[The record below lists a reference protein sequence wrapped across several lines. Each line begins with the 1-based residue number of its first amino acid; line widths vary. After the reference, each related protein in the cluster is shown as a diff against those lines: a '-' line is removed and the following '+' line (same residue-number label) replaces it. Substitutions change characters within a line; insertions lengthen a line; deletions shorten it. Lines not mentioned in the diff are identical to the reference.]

1 MPHQAG
7 RFGRLHAPRRRSAPG
22 RGDPASRRAS
32 ATTPAL
38 AAPLAPALAAAL
50 LAALVAGCGST
61 ASTAPAAVA
70 AARPPSL
77 LDGASLRLPL
87 DPYLLSPRESVSVAQ
102 AYRVLLAQ
110 CTRRFGVP
118 DPRPRAATAD
128 VPATLN
134 ERRYGITDAALAA
147 TAGYRV
153 SKPRP
158 GDATPA
164 SAGAATAPDPRTL
177 DILTGRHPG
186 AVDGR
191 PVPAGG
197 CVGEAKRRLHATA
210 PAGTDPDLAQRLSQS
225 SYFASGRDERVR
237 AVLRAW
243 SACMRTHALYYSS
256 PLDAAAD
263 PRFRTGPVSA
273 TETAVAATDIACK
286 KQTNLVG
293 VWFSVESEL
302 QRPDL
307 ATHRRALERIRQT
320 NQIQLTVARGL
331 GLG

>member
-7 RFGRLHAPRRRSAPG
+7 RFGRHHAPRRRAAPEWP
-22 RGDPASRRAS
+22 DLASRW
-32 ATTPAL
+32 
-38 AAPLAPALAAAL
+38 APAAAL
-50 LAALVAGCGST
+50 ALSVALVSAFVAGCGGTRS
-61 ASTAPAAVA
+61 SAPAAVA
-70 AARPPSL
+70 AVRPPVL
-77 LDGASLRLPL
+77 LDGAALHLPL
-87 DPYLLSPRESVSVAQ
+87 DRYLLSPRESASVAR
-102 AYRVLLAQ
+102 AYRALLAQ
-110 CTRRFGVP
+110 CTRRFGLP
-118 DPRPRAATAD
+118 DPRPRPVASD
-128 VPATLN
+128 LPATLN

-158 GDATPA
+158 AGEPPTPA
-164 SAGAATAPDPRTL
+164 ESATTPDPGTL

-191 PVPAGG
+191 PIPAGG
-197 CVGEAKRRLHATA
+197 CAGEAKRRLNAGA
-210 PAGTDPDLAQRLSQS
+210 PAGTDPDLAQRLSQT
-225 SYFASGRDERVR
+225 SYFASGRDGRVQE
-237 AVLRAW
+237 VLRAW
-243 SACMRTHALYYSS
+243 SACMGRHGLHYSS

-273 TETAVAATDIACK
+273 TETAVAATDITCK

-293 VWFSVESEL
+293 VWFDVESEL

-307 ATHRRALERIRQT
+307 AANRKALEGIRQT